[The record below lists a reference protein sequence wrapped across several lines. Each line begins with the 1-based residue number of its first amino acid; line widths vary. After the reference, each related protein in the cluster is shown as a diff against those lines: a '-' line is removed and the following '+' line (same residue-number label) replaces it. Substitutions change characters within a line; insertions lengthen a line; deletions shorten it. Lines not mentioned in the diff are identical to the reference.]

1 MKIMMKKFI
10 SISWIAVLAF
20 FLMSCSKDDDDTGTM
35 AGDYY
40 FRFKLNGQQM
50 DYTDPKIGHNLSGSF
65 NLVDSEGIYTTSAVA
80 MKTYPTINKNTLSIV
95 LAHPAEF
102 QTGIDYTNFD
112 ASGNV
117 VTQVFVLGYYD
128 ANSVFYHAEVYSISL
143 FGGETDAKVRF
154 SELTSTNMKG
164 TFSGTLYDQSGSV
177 KVTQGEFNVP
187 RNQ

>member
-1 MKIMMKKFI
+1 MKHFTFI
-10 SISWIAVLAF
+10 SWFAILAIF
-20 FLMSCSKDDDDTGTM
+20 FQGCSKDDDDSGTV

-40 FRFKLNGQQM
+40 FRFKLDGQQM

-65 NLVDSEGIYTTSAVA
+65 NLVDSKGIYTTSAVA
-80 MKTYPTINKNTLSIV
+80 MKTYPTINKNTLTIV

-102 QTGIDYTNFD
+102 QTDIDYTNFD

-128 ANSVFYHAEVYSISL
+128 ANSVFYHAEIYSIPL

-154 SELTSTNMKG
+154 SEITSTNMRG
-164 TFSGTLYDQSGSV
+164 TFSGTLYHQSGSV

-187 RNQ
+187 RN